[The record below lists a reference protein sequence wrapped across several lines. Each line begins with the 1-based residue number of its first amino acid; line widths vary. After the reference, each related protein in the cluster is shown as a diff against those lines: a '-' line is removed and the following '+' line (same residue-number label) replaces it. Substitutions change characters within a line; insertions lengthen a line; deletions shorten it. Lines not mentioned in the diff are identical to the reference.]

1 MKLFFFLLRK
11 EEVKFY
17 RLTYD
22 EGVFYLMSQAIASDS
37 PTMRSFFA
45 NRFVQS
51 IMLSGLFLQIGIWV
65 RNFAILLYV
74 TDMTNND
81 PKALSLISVAEFAP
95 IFIFSFIGGA
105 FADRWR
111 PKLTMVWCDILSAIS
126 VFAIMATLYYGSWKA
141 IFFATLVSSILSQFS
156 QPSGM
161 KLFKVHVPG
170 SQMQMG
176 MSLFQSMMAIFMI
189 LGPILGTFVY
199 YKFGIEVAV
208 AIMGV
213 CFVLSALV
221 LTFLPADRKNV
232 EDTEKPSTHIFA
244 EMGQGL
250 KYVLRN
256 KMLVTLGACFAV
268 AGLGIGLI
276 SPLGIYIVTENLSLP
291 KDNLQWFMAANGVAM
306 IVGGG
311 LTMGFSKKMS
321 PQMLLIVG
329 MAVNVVAF
337 SVLGLTHVIWMA
349 LLFQFMSGLVMPAIQ
364 IGISTMILGNTEESF
379 VGRVNGILNPL
390 FMGTMV
396 LTMSLAGSIK
406 ASFPLWSIYIA
417 SAALFVIGVLIMLP
431 TLKYKANAT
440 LQPNDGEVQAG

>member
-1 MKLFFFLLRK
+1 
-11 EEVKFY
+11 
-17 RLTYD
+17 
-22 EGVFYLMSQAIASDS
+22 MSQTIASDA

-51 IMLSGLFLQIGIWV
+51 IMLSGLFLQIGIWI

-74 TDMTNND
+74 TDMTNNN
-81 PKALSLISVAEFAP
+81 PYSISLISVAEFAP

-126 VFAIMATLYYGSWKA
+126 VFVIMVTLYFGSWKA

-161 KLFKVHVPG
+161 KLFKVHVHE

-189 LGPILGTFVY
+189 LGPIMGTFVY
-199 YKFGIEVAV
+199 YHFGIEVAV

-213 CFVLSALV
+213 CFLLSALV
-221 LTFLPADRKNV
+221 LTFLPADRKNIG
-232 EDTEKPSTHIFA
+232 DTEKPSTHIIA
-244 EMGQGL
+244 EMGQGFR
-250 KYVLRN
+250 YVLKN
-256 KMLVTLGACFAV
+256 KMLVTLGGCFLV

-276 SPLGIYIVTENLSLP
+276 SQLGIFLVTENLSLP
-291 KDNLQWFMAANGVAM
+291 KQDLQWFMAANGVAM

-311 LTMGFSKKMS
+311 LTMGFSKKVS
-321 PQMLLIVG
+321 PQMLLIIG

-337 SVLGLTHVIWMA
+337 TVLGLTHLVWLA
-349 LLFQFMSGLVMPAIQ
+349 LVFQFMSGLVMPAIQ

-390 FMGTMV
+390 FMGAMV
-396 LTMSLAGSIK
+396 LTMSLTGSIK
-406 ASFPLWSIYIA
+406 AAFPLASIYIA
-417 SAALFVIGVLIMLP
+417 SAALFVIGILIMLP
-431 TLKYKANAT
+431 TLKYKANAINQT
-440 LQPNDGEVQAG
+440 SGEEAKAG

>member
-1 MKLFFFLLRK
+1 MELSI
-11 EEVKFY
+11 Y
-17 RLTYD
+17 
-22 EGVFYLMSQAIASDS
+22 EGVFFSMSQAISSNA

-51 IMLSGLFLQIGIWV
+51 IMLSGIFLQIGIWI

-81 PKALSLISVAEFAP
+81 PYSVSLISVAEFAP

-111 PKLTMVWCDILSAIS
+111 PKLTMVWCDILSAVS
-126 VFAIMATLYYGSWKA
+126 VFVIMVTLYYGSWKA

-161 KLFKVHVPG
+161 KLFKVHVHE

-189 LGPILGTFVY
+189 LGPIMGTFVY
-199 YKFGIEVAV
+199 YHFGIEVAV

-213 CFVLSALV
+213 CFLLSALV
-221 LTFLPADRKNV
+221 LTFLPADRKADRGA
-232 EDTEKPSTHIFA
+232 EQPSTHIFA
-244 EMGQGL
+244 EMGEGFR
-250 KYVLRN
+250 YVQKN
-256 KMLVTLGACFAV
+256 KMLVTLGGCFAV
-268 AGLGIGLI
+268 AGLAIGLI
-276 SPLGIYIVTENLSLP
+276 SPLGIYLVTENLGLP
-291 KDNLQWFMAANGVAM
+291 KENLQWFMATNGIAM
-306 IVGGG
+306 IIGGG

-321 PQMLLIVG
+321 PQALLILG
-329 MAVNVVAF
+329 MSVSVVTFAAM
-337 SVLGLTHVIWMA
+337 GMTHFLWLA
-349 LLFQFMSGLVMPAIQ
+349 LLMQFLSGLVLPAIQ
-364 IGISTMILGNTEESF
+364 IGINTMILGNTEEAF

-390 FMGTMV
+390 FMGAMV

-406 ASFPLWSIYIA
+406 ASFSLEMIYIT
-417 SAALFVIGVLIMLP
+417 SAALFLIGVFIMLP
-431 TLKYKANAT
+431 SLKYKPSVTA
-440 LQPNDGEVQAG
+440 QPSNE